1 MESPTCLHIAIKDAR
16 SGFISSDSL
25 VRRFLSGETFSKK
38 QRKKRK
44 KRFRLKKLSQR
55 CLSRL

>member
-1 MESPTCLHIAIKDAR
+1 MESPTCLHIAIKDAC

-44 KRFRLKKLSQR
+44 KKV
-55 CLSRL
+55 